1 MNAAERY
8 LETAAAAVDRLRGQ
22 HEPIERAAQLLA
34 ASVGQGGVLH
44 VAGSGHSQ
52 LVALELAV
60 RAGGLAAV
68 QAIADPALGP
78 GAGSLAAHLERLPG
92 YAAAVL
98 DASDCRPGEVLAV
111 VSNSGINPVPVEL
124 ALEGRERGLHVVAV
138 TSLAHA
144 AVVGS
149 RHPDGLR
156 LHELAAVVIDTGAP
170 PGDTA
175 LQVAGIGVGPLS
187 TQLGIAVLH
196 AVACRAV
203 EVLAAQGSPAPVL
216 ISQNLAHGP
225 DVNAALL
232 ARYRDRGRWTR

>member
-8 LETAAAAVDRLRGQ
+8 LQIAAAAVDRLRGQ
-22 HEPIERAAQLLA
+22 DEQIERAAQLLA
-34 ASVGQGGVLH
+34 TSIEQGGVLH

-78 GAGSLAAHLERLPG
+78 GAGSLAGHLERLPG
-92 YAAAVL
+92 YASAVL
-98 DASDCRPGEVLAV
+98 EASDCRAGEVLVV

-124 ALEGRERGLHVVAV
+124 AREGRDRGLHVVAV

-144 AVVGS
+144 GSVAS
-149 RHPDGLR
+149 RHPDGHR
-156 LHELAAVVIDTGAP
+156 MHDLAEIVIDTGAP

-175 LQVAGIGVGPLS
+175 LQVAGLGIGPLS

-196 AVACRAV
+196 AMTCRVV
-203 EVLAAQGSPAPVL
+203 ELLAGRGPGAPVL
-216 ISQNLAHGP
+216 ISQNLEHGP